1 MAEENARQVRLDEEA
16 VWKLLSAADAVLTA
30 RGKST
35 KVWDPAKDP
44 REDIL
49 ADVMGR
55 SGNLRA
61 PTVRV
66 GNVFLVGYNEA
77 MYLEHLGDA

>member
-1 MAEENARQVRLDEEA
+1 MLSSAEAI
-16 VWKLLSAADAVLTA
+16 LTA

-35 KVWDPAKDP
+35 KRWDPRVDA

-61 PTVRV
+61 PTVRI
-66 GNVFLVGYNEA
+66 GNIFLVGFNEDI
-77 MYLEHLGDA
+77 YRNVLGGA